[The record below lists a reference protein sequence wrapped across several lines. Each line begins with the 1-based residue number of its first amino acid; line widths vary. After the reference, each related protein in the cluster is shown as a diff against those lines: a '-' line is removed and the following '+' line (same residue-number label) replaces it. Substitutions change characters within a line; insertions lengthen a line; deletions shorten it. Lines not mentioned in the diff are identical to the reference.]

1 MKLGD
6 RDDDLAA
13 VATAVPG
20 LTSRPIAAAEG
31 WSIREFIC
39 RLGPGDRPFEEQHTR
54 AAISAVLE
62 GSFQYRCAAGET
74 LLHPGSF
81 LLGDAGTCY
90 ECGHLHGS
98 GDRCIAFHFEPSLF
112 EEIAA
117 SAAGSHRFRFPTA
130 MVPATRALAAPLVE
144 TVAAVK
150 SGRGAALGELAMRL
164 AETVLGAVS
173 GARVGTAAPAPRDQR
188 RVAEVLRYIEAHAE
202 RPLELD
208 DLAAMAFMSKYH
220 FLRTFRRIVGITP
233 YQFVLGVRMRRAAL
247 QLRTT
252 RLPVA
257 TIAADAGFGDLST
270 FNSQF
275 RQVFGRSPNAFR
287 KNV

>member
-1 MKLGD
+1 M
-6 RDDDLAA
+6 
-13 VATAVPG
+13 PG
-20 LTSRPIAAAEG
+20 LTSRPIAAGDG

-39 RLGPGDRPFEEQHTR
+39 RLGPADRPFEEQHMQ

-62 GSFQYRCAAGET
+62 GSFQYRCATGDA

-90 ECGHLHGS
+90 ECGHTHGS

-150 SGRGAALGELAMRL
+150 SGRGGALGELAMRL
-164 AETVLGAVS
+164 AETVLGVVS
-173 GARVGTAAPAPRDQR
+173 GAATNTAAPAPRDQR
-188 RVAEVLRYIEAHAE
+188 RIAEVLRYIETHAE
-202 RPLELD
+202 QPLELS

-220 FLRTFRRIVGITP
+220 FLRTFRRTVGVTP
-233 YQFVLGVRMRRAAL
+233 YQFVLGVRMRRAAIR
-247 QLRTT
+247 LRTT
-252 RLPVA
+252 PLPVA

-275 RQVFGRSPNAFR
+275 RELFGRSPQAFR
-287 KNV
+287 KSV